1 MNEDIPGNIHRRFYH
16 KSDKVN
22 APENQNPEFQAGY
35 WAGVASVGFNATK
48 VIEEE
53 RALRKAVKDDLR
65 KGFSEWKRGFWASR
79 SQIVIFPIKKRPKCY
94 GKFLEESS
102 DKI

>member
-48 VIEEE
+48 VIEKNVHCARWSRMTCV
-53 RALRKAVKDDLR
+53 RASVNKSGAFAHLAPR
-65 KGFSEWKRGFWASR
+65 
-79 SQIVIFPIKKRPKCY
+79 
-94 GKFLEESS
+94 
-102 DKI
+102 